1 LLQFEDL
8 IGALVFLKLLQHPPR
23 PDPTHLF
30 IVFKVQFWVEKARH
44 KAVMDLNFFQIL
56 PHIVPVILRCEAIL
70 SRFVEGGGGDVA
82 KVDHEVDI
90 DPVVEQVRVVE
101 HLDFLGVRAPHV
113 PKRR

>member
-1 LLQFEDL
+1 
-8 IGALVFLKLLQHPPR
+8 
-23 PDPTHLF
+23 
-30 IVFKVQFWVEKARH
+30 
-44 KAVMDLNFFQIL
+44 MDLNFFQIL